1 MTKKELL
8 ASLAHCP
15 GDAEIG
21 VLLGGDTYEILGMGV
36 VKGNEAAYAEDG
48 VEAGTMGVLID
59 IGS

>member
-1 MTKKELL
+1 MTKEELQ
-8 ASLAHCP
+8 ARLAHCP
-15 GDAEIG
+15 DDAEIG
-21 VLLGGDTYEILGMGV
+21 VLLGRDTYEILGVGI